1 MHDRVSP
8 AVSPRGVGWDSIYDH
23 PERVRSKYII
33 AGGYRTHYLESGD
46 PAAKPVVLI
55 HGANFEFGMGVD
67 RWYPTI
73 LPLAKA
79 FRVIAVDELGGGGTD
94 PPARLDDI
102 GDVRVRADHVLAFI
116 EAMRIAPAH
125 LIGQSQGAWIAA
137 YIALTHPDLV
147 DGLILVDSASLA
159 LPAGGVGGSNIAARF
174 SDDFFPGTMVRKSLA
189 PTRESLRAAVSSMV
203 FDQTMLSDD
212 FIDRLIPLAL
222 KWMPIWKEPWPRFW
236 SDGGRRNREQYF
248 VAGVHI
254 SERVHTLRS
263 LPLIVWGKN
272 SVKGIENGVSLYQRI
287 PGAQLHVFDKAN
299 HFLWLDQWQDFNS
312 LSTWYLTR
320 N

>member
-1 MHDRVSP
+1 MHDRVSVAAP
-8 AVSPRGVGWDSIYDH
+8 SRGVGWESIYDH
-23 PERVRSKYII
+23 PERVRSKYIV

-67 RWYPTI
+67 RWYPII

-94 PPARLDDI
+94 PPANLDDI

-137 YIALTHPDLV
+137 CIALTRPDLV
-147 DGLILVDSASLA
+147 DRLILVDSASLA
-159 LPAGGVGGSNIAARF
+159 LPAGGMGGSNIAARF
-174 SDDFFPGTMVRKSLA
+174 SDDFFPDTMVRKSLA
-189 PTRESLRAAVSSMV
+189 ATRESLRAAVSSMV

-236 SDGGRRNREQYF
+236 SDGGRRNREQYLIE
-248 VAGVHI
+248 GVHI

-263 LPLIVWGKN
+263 PPLIVWGKN

-299 HFLWLDQWQDFNS
+299 HFLWLDQWRDFNS
-312 LSTWYLTR
+312 LATWYLASS
-320 N
+320 